1 MRVLVAPDRYGDL
14 LTAGQAAEAIAAGW
28 SAAAQSDELRI
39 LPLGNG
45 GPGWLSV
52 LEAGLR
58 AAPAASPDGIPASW
72 SLSTHALT
80 VADPWGRAVP
90 AELLLVDSVQTSGQT
105 SGQASM
111 PTGRHS
117 ARTAYLEASQ
127 ILGGHTRRPTDDP
140 GEATSRGLGSA
151 ILEAV
156 AARAQRI
163 VVGLT
168 GALVLDA
175 GFGLLA
181 EIAGRPR
188 PEMVGG
194 ALALSALTPD
204 DDLTLTTA
212 RAHLGGARL
221 VALGDLSQPLLG
233 LQGVAATFGTAAGAD
248 PVQAQRIEAALGCAV
263 DLARRAR
270 PEPADLISGAAV
282 RVDRAPGAGAGA
294 GIGFAFALL
303 GAELLDGAAGTALE
317 LGLDDALDGVDLLV
331 TGEAELG
338 WESLRGGPVTT
349 AAAAAARRGIPTVVV
364 AGRVAAGR
372 RETMAAG
379 INGAYAVCASLAQWP
394 GFAARPADALA
405 ERVAAVARTWS
416 PHALA

>member
-1 MRVLVAPDRYGDL
+1 
-14 LTAGQAAEAIAAGW
+14 
-28 SAAAQSDELRI
+28 
-39 LPLGNG
+39 
-45 GPGWLSV
+45 
-52 LEAGLR
+52 
-58 AAPAASPDGIPASW
+58 
-72 SLSTHALT
+72 
-80 VADPWGRAVP
+80 
-90 AELLLVDSVQTSGQT
+90 
-105 SGQASM
+105 M